1 MAGAGRHQEGANL
14 PGDRPLGGGGGEG
27 AHATVDQSDR
37 QAALRYG
44 RAGAGG
50 VFRARTACRISDG
63 GRSAWLLPARSHAA
77 VPASVGPTGGQLLQ
91 RSRSHE
97 RQGRAAGYLIARGV
111 TRVAPGPPMTMVAG
125 FRYHSL
131 ERLSGASR
139 RGPLPVK
146 SCELARFRRLD
157 LLWVASRR
165 GA

>member
-63 GRSAWLLPARSHAA
+63 VRSAWRLPARSHAA
-77 VPASVGPTGGQLLQ
+77 VPASVGPK
-91 RSRSHE
+91 
-97 RQGRAAGYLIARGV
+97 AASYYNEADRTKGKAAR
-111 TRVAPGPPMTMVAG
+111 
-125 FRYHSL
+125 
-131 ERLSGASR
+131 
-139 RGPLPVK
+139 
-146 SCELARFRRLD
+146 LAI
-157 LLWVASRR
+157 
-165 GA
+165 